1 MYRHRAAAACGCAGG
16 HYRVATRRLQPEA
29 DGRSRARQ
37 RNADGRGADASVCYR
52 KTLYLDPRHYEALT
66 HLATLLELQGDHA
79 GAHLLSERAA
89 RANSVRIAH
98 NR

>member
-37 RNADGRGADASVCYR
+37 RNADGRGAEIKLIADARLCAVKAHNNAR
-52 KTLYLDPRHYEALT
+52 A
-66 HLATLLELQGDHA
+66 A
-79 GAHLLSERAA
+79 GAIAAAA
-89 RANSVRIAH
+89 RYPVYR
-98 NR
+98 R